1 MQTNIYIY
9 PAKETDAADIS
20 AVEALCFSDA
30 WSEASVRS
38 ALSSPLTAA
47 LVAYVGGVC
56 VGYLLSSL
64 LSPEGELLRI
74 GVHPSYRRRGI
85 GAMLM
90 EGFLKEAKTR
100 ECTRLFLEVRA
111 DNEGAIA
118 LYRRFGFLD
127 NGIRRG
133 YYKNPTADA
142 LLMHR
147 NGDLG

>member
-1 MQTNIYIY
+1 MNDLTLC
-9 PAKETDAADIS
+9 AATGADAAAIAS
-20 AVEALCFSDA
+20 LEALLFSDA

-38 ALSSPLTAA
+38 ALSSPFTAA

-74 GVHPSYRRRGI
+74 GVHPSHRRCGM
-85 GAMLM
+85 GASLM
-90 EGFLKEAKTR
+90 EGFFAEAKKR
-100 ECTRLFLEVRA
+100 ECTQLFLEVRA

-118 LYRRFGFLD
+118 LYRRYGFLD

-133 YYKNPTADA
+133 YYKNPSADA

-147 NGDLG
+147 DGNLV